1 MDRIDE
7 LTGIVR
13 REVEDYASGSWNAT
27 MHPISDEERQSYAVI
42 TVTDRNHVQPFRTLV
57 TVMARVVGDT
67 VIIDGDITDR
77 PLVNELVRAG
87 IPREK
92 IVLLYAGE
100 QVPGQDQQDI
110 GVSTT

>member
-7 LTGIVR
+7 FTAIVR
-13 REVEDYASGSWNAT
+13 QEIADYADGITWNAVT
-27 MHPISDEERQSYAVI
+27 YPVLDDERQTYVVAVLP
-42 TVTDRNHVQPFRTLV
+42 DRYPRPFRAGIS
-57 TVMARVVGDT
+57 VMARVVGDM
-67 VIIDGDITDR
+67 VIIDEDITDR

-100 QVPGQDQQDI
+100 QVPAESGEE
-110 GVSTT
+110 T